1 MPEPVPGIE
10 QRLAAAEATIEA
22 LHRGD
27 ADSVADAAEA
37 ALASL
42 QNTAA
47 ALRAS
52 VSRYDTLLRFIDRG
66 FCVVEMIFDAS
77 GEAVDYRFLETNPA
91 FEAQTGIVGAAG
103 RRMREIAP
111 EHEPIWFERY
121 GRVARTGEPAQFESV
136 AKALGRVYEVYAY
149 RVDEPAQAHVAIL
162 FKDITERARDAE
174 RRRQSA
180 DALQRSEERWNA
192 ALEHFGEGA
201 IIADDHDELI
211 YWNPAARRIHCMTEV
226 ADGLGPLASMPF
238 ELWSADGARR
248 LERSEW
254 PIPRIRRGETI
265 DRLELRLRPAA
276 QHWERIVSYSGA
288 RVSMPSGEGLVF
300 LSVHDLT
307 EQRMAEGA
315 LRDSEM
321 RFRRLADAM
330 PQLVWTATADGTV
343 DYYNTQ
349 VTRYTGLSE
358 NDDGTWNWHPSLH
371 PDDEDRTVRAWR
383 HAVANGG
390 TYECEHRMRM
400 SDGHFRWHLSR
411 AHRVGPAGAR
421 QWFGTATDVHDLKIA
436 QERLTAADRRKD
448 DFLAVLAH
456 ELRNPLAPLRN
467 GLEVLRR
474 DPSGNERARR
484 TREMM
489 QRQVDQMVR
498 LLDDLL
504 DTSRISRGK
513 LELHREPV
521 DLAEVVRNAL
531 ETSRPLLDAGNH
543 EVQVDLPARP
553 LLVHVDPIRVTQV
566 LTNLLNNAAH
576 YNAPAGRIGVSLR
589 GEAGGEA
596 IIVVEDE
603 GFGIPPDMLEHV
615 FEPFVQLEPV
625 ARRGRY
631 GGLGLGLALARSI
644 VELHGGSIRASA
656 GRSGR
661 GSALEVRL
669 PIGPKAVAADASQA
683 VPRRAAAARRVLV
696 VDDNRD
702 AGESLGALLQLL
714 GHQVRL
720 AHDGAAALEAVARDA
735 PDIVLLDLG
744 MPGMDGYEV
753 ARRIGALPGRAALS
767 VVALSGF
774 GQAADRCRSA
784 QGGFDAHLVKPVE
797 IEVLEALLAHPPR
810 KSTEAH

>member
-10 QRLAAAEATIEA
+10 HRLAAAEATIEA

-42 QNTAA
+42 QNTTA

-162 FKDITERARDAE
+162 FKDITERAREAE

-248 LERSEW
+248 LDRSEW

-383 HAVANGG
+383 HAVASGG

-411 AHRVGPAGAR
+411 AHRLGPAGAQ

-521 DLAEVVRNAL
+521 ELAEVVRNAL

-553 LLVHVDPIRVTQV
+553 LVVHVDPIRVTQV

-589 GEAGGEA
+589 GEAG
-596 IIVVEDE
+596 
-603 GFGIPPDMLEHV
+603 
-615 FEPFVQLEPV
+615 
-625 ARRGRY
+625 ARRSSSSKTRVPASRPTCSSMSSSRSCSSSRSRDAGAMGASASAWPSR
-631 GGLGLGLALARSI
+631 AASSNCMAARSAPRP
-644 VELHGGSIRASA
+644 GAA
-656 GRSGR
+656 G
-661 GSALEVRL
+661 
-669 PIGPKAVAADASQA
+669 
-683 VPRRAAAARRVLV
+683 AAARWRSGCPSDRRPWPPTRRRL
-696 VDDNRD
+696 
-702 AGESLGALLQLL
+702 SLAAPPPPGGCWWSTTTAT
-714 GHQVRL
+714 RANPS
-720 AHDGAAALEAVARDA
+720 AHCCSFWVTRSGSRTTVPQRSRPWRAT
-735 PDIVLLDLG
+735 
-744 MPGMDGYEV
+744 
-753 ARRIGALPGRAALS
+753 RRTSCCSTSACPAWTATKWRAA
-767 VVALSGF
+767 SG
-774 GQAADRCRSA
+774 RCRGA
-784 QGGFDAHLVKPVE
+784 
-797 IEVLEALLAHPPR
+797 PP
-810 KSTEAH
+810 